1 MKTDALDIDAD
12 GMPLFRPDPAA
23 APSRIDVTTALRLEQ
38 ETLRLQDLEASLM
51 EQQDQ
56 LRLLQFEQLRRDIQ
70 DGLASGEAEAWNP
83 KAIKAEGRRR
93 LGARTDSRLGV

>member
-38 ETLRLQDLEASLM
+38 QTLHLQDLEASLM
-51 EQQDQ
+51 E
-56 LRLLQFEQLRRDIQ
+56 EW
-70 DGLASGEAEAWNP
+70 ASPEDEEAFAD
-83 KAIKAEGRRR
+83 
-93 LGARTDSRLGV
+93 L

>member
-1 MKTDALDIDAD
+1 
-12 GMPLFRPDPAA
+12 
-23 APSRIDVTTALRLEQ
+23 
-38 ETLRLQDLEASLM
+38 M

-56 LRLLQFEQLRRDIQ
+56 LKLLQLQQLRREIQ

-93 LGARTDSRLGV
+93 LGVHDDSRLGV

>member
-1 MKTDALDIDAD
+1 MV
-12 GMPLFRPDPAA
+12 RE
-23 APSRIDVTTALRLEQ
+23 ALR
-38 ETLRLQDLEASLM
+38 LM

-56 LRLLQFEQLRRDIQ
+56 LRLFQFEQLRRDIQ
-70 DGLASGEAEAWNP
+70 DGLASGKAEPWNP